1 MCSRI
6 RCVSSSRLRSR
17 STGWIFCA
25 IVSAVVLRRAT
36 SISAGESSR
45 LSASDLISSEKVAE
59 NSRFWRF
66 AGSFASTRL
75 MSWMKPMSSI
85 RSASSST
92 RMSRLD
98 TSIVFC
104 CMWSSRRPGVATTM
118 STPRFNASI
127 CGLMLTPPNITV
139 ERSFTY
145 LLYARTLSSTCAAS
159 SRVGVRMSAR
169 TARRALRFSA

>member
-1 MCSRI
+1 
-6 RCVSSSRLRSR
+6 
-17 STGWIFCA
+17 
-25 IVSAVVLRRAT
+25 
-36 SISAGESSR
+36 
-45 LSASDLISSEKVAE
+45 
-59 NSRFWRF
+59 
-66 AGSFASTRL
+66 
-75 MSWMKPMSSI
+75 
-85 RSASSST
+85 
-92 RMSRLD
+92 MSRLD